1 MAGSS
6 IPVPGGLG
14 ASEVAAE
21 AEGTWLEVLHSWVVT
36 VDHKKLG
43 IMYVLYALLFLVIGG
58 IEAIIIR
65 IQLFFPDNHFVSAE
79 TFNRIFTMHG
89 TTMIFFVAMPLTFG
103 FGNYLLP
110 LMLGVRDMAFPR
122 LNAFAFW
129 MSAFGGL
136 LLYYSF
142 IGGVGLQGAGSA
154 PDVGWWAYS
163 PLTSRAFSR
172 GHSTDYW
179 AISLIV
185 SGFGSIGVGINFIA
199 TAFCTRCKG
208 MTLFRMPLLPWLYVV
223 QSFLILLAVSPL
235 TASQIMLMIDRYLGG
250 HFFDTQAGGSAL
262 IWAHFFWIF
271 GHPEVY
277 VLIMPAF
284 AVLNEVVP
292 VFSRKAIF
300 GYPAMVA
307 ASVCIMFV
315 RMSVWAH
322 HMFTVG
328 MTSVS
333 NAFFTLSTMA
343 IAVPT
348 GIKIFNWMAAMWV
361 GKIRFDA
368 PMMFCTALLFQF
380 LVAGLTGVTL
390 AVAPLDW

>member
-14 ASEVAAE
+14 ATEVAAAE

-79 TFNRIFTMHG
+79 TFNRMFTMHG
-89 TTMIFFVAMPLTFG
+89 TTMIFFVAMPITFG

-122 LNAFAFW
+122 LNAFGFW

-163 PLTSRAFSR
+163 PLDVARLLARPLYRLLGDFADRLGLRLDRS
-172 GHSTDYW
+172 GHQFHCYSLLHALQGHD
-179 AISLIV
+179 AIS
-185 SGFGSIGVGINFIA
+185 
-199 TAFCTRCKG
+199 
-208 MTLFRMPLLPWLYVV
+208 
-223 QSFLILLAVSPL
+223 
-235 TASQIMLMIDRYLGG
+235 
-250 HFFDTQAGGSAL
+250 H
-262 IWAHFFWIF
+262 
-271 GHPEVY
+271 
-277 VLIMPAF
+277 
-284 AVLNEVVP
+284 
-292 VFSRKAIF
+292 
-300 GYPAMVA
+300 A
-307 ASVCIMFV
+307 A
-315 RMSVWAH
+315 
-322 HMFTVG
+322 
-328 MTSVS
+328 
-333 NAFFTLSTMA
+333 
-343 IAVPT
+343 
-348 GIKIFNWMAAMWV
+348 
-361 GKIRFDA
+361 
-368 PMMFCTALLFQF
+368 
-380 LVAGLTGVTL
+380 AGLALCG
-390 AVAPLDW
+390 AVVSHSPCGKSAHRSAGHADD